1 MKIKLMPKLKI
12 LGISTSGRGRDS
24 NTYYLMKAAFDQ
36 IKDKDVEKEIIV
48 ASELNLRPC
57 EHHYSMNARMCVH
70 PCLITRI
77 DKDDEMVKIYDGILN
92 SDIVIFSTPIYW
104 GNHSHLM
111 QLIIERLNSLENAN
125 SVHGQILIK
134 NKVAGI
140 MVLGHEDGYQHIVG
154 GLMNFLT
161 ALGMIFPPY
170 AYAAW
175 VGESNEDTVHDRER
189 VEKDEKIKEI
199 FSDLVQNTVDFARQ
213 VLFCEKCGR
222 KLDYGRLSNIK
233 RSVD

>member
-1 MKIKLMPKLKI
+1 MPKLKI

-140 MVLGHEDGYQHIVG
+140 MVLGHEDGYQHVVG
-154 GLMNFLT
+154 CLMNFLT

-189 VEKDEKIKEI
+189 VEKDKKIKEI

>member
-1 MKIKLMPKLKI
+1 MPKLKI